1 MQERFLFHRILNGSL
16 FLLFFFPCCLQAQSQ
31 QMDTLHLT
39 VGKAEAIFLE
49 KNLSLIANHFNI
61 DYNKALV
68 EQSKVWDNPVLN
80 TNQTLYDGKFF
91 RHKTVNGKA
100 YGEIDIQL
108 QQIIRTAGKIKK
120 QTLLAADNLAGAE
133 AAFNDLMR
141 NLKFVLT
148 TSLNNLAQLQ
158 QMALVYRQEMSTMET
173 LVKGMDEMLK
183 TGDVSK
189 RENIRIKALMFSLQ
203 NDYADNLNQQ
213 FDLQHDIASMLQ
225 LNDQVWVVA
234 EHAALLSAS
243 QIHSL
248 SIALLRDSA
257 LEKRP
262 DLQLAKSQAIFQ
274 QHNINYQKSLAIPDL
289 TIGAEYDHLN
299 SYVPHYYGLAV
310 SLPIPL
316 FNRNK
321 GNIQAAQLAYQQT
334 GVEVQQLQTEISK
347 SVISAWQKLL
357 NATAMLNANTN
368 QLGADYDLLMLNMV
382 NSYQQRQVGL
392 IEFLDFFSAYKETK
406 MKQWQLLT
414 SQRNAAAELNYTLN
428 QNIIQL

>member
-1 MQERFLFHRILNGSL
+1 MQERFLFYRILKGSL
-16 FLLFFFPCCLQAQSQ
+16 FLILCFPCFVQAQTP

-39 VGKAEAIFLE
+39 VSKAEAIFLE

-61 DYNKALV
+61 DYSKALV
-68 EQSKVWDNPVLN
+68 TQSKVWDNPVLN

-91 RHKTVNGKA
+91 RHKTVNGQA
-100 YGEIDIQL
+100 YGEIDLQL

-120 QTLLAADNLAGAE
+120 QTLLAQDNVKGAE
-133 AAFNDLMR
+133 AQFNDLMR
-141 NLKFVLT
+141 NLKYVLT
-148 TSLNNLAQLQ
+148 TNLNNLAQLQ
-158 QMALVYRQEMSTMET
+158 QMALLYRQEMTTMET

-203 NDYADNLNQQ
+203 NEYADNLNQQ
-213 FDLQHDIASMLQ
+213 YELQHDIASLLQ
-225 LNDQVWVVA
+225 LNDQVWIVA
-234 EHAALLSAS
+234 DHADLLNES
-243 QIHSL
+243 QIRSL

-257 LEKRP
+257 LENRP

-334 GVEVQQLQTEISK
+334 GIEVQQLQTEISK
-347 SVISAWQKLL
+347 SVITAWQKLI

-368 QLGADYDLLMLNMV
+368 QLGADYDLMMVNMV